1 MSDRSNQIQEGRY
14 RAEFPAG
21 TVVFLI
27 GMRVNSVWRVRA
39 WLPVFMA
46 MPRMLRELFRH
57 PELGL
62 LDARTEL
69 AWRRATVIQYWA
81 SMDKLM
87 AYAAARNHE
96 HLPAWTA
103 FNRQARKSQGAVG
116 IWHEAYTV
124 DPSTTHVVYNAM
136 PLFGIAKA
144 TRLAP
149 AGAPSPDR
157 THLDA

>member
-1 MSDRSNQIQEGRY
+1 MSDRSNRVQAGRY
-14 RAEFPAG
+14 RADFPDG

-27 GMRVNSVWRVRA
+27 GMRVNSFWRLRA

-46 MPRMLRELFRH
+46 MPQMLRELFRH

-62 LDARTEL
+62 LDARTEM
-69 AWRRATVIQYWA
+69 AWRRATVIQYWE

-87 AYAAARNHE
+87 AYAAARDRK

-103 FNRQARKSQGAVG
+103 FNRQARKGQGAVG

-124 DPSTTHVVYNAM
+124 NPATSHVVYNAM

-144 TRLAP
+144 TQIVP
-149 AGAPSPDR
+149 AGTP
-157 THLDA
+157 